1 MAGYQQQFA
10 AANAALIVVGNGK
23 PTDLPEFSEL
33 TGYSGKLFTDPT
45 LNSFKALEFTRK
57 VSGLFA
63 TSALVGGL
71 KALKDGYR
79 PGTMQGDALQLG
91 GAVVVGPGAQ
101 LYYYFRGQQAAD
113 HPPIEE
119 MLNSCRDDYPPL
131 PS

>member
-10 AANAALIVVGNGK
+10 AVNAELIVIGNGQ
-23 PTDLPEFSEL
+23 PTDLPEFSAL

-45 LNSFKALEFTRK
+45 LKSYKALGFTRK

-63 TSALVGGL
+63 AGALVGGL

-79 PGTMQGDALQLG
+79 PGTIQGDALQLG
-91 GAVVVGPGAQ
+91 GATVVGPDNQ

-113 HPPIEE
+113 LAPVAEILDGCSTEIR
-119 MLNSCRDDYPPL
+119 L
-131 PS
+131 